1 MLYSYF
7 TIALRHFKKSQL
19 TVFINVTGLL
29 IGIMACL
36 LTAHYVKQ
44 EQSYDD
50 FHEQA
55 DQIYRITWHDEN
67 PQTRTPYPMAQAMVS
82 AFPEVKEAVS
92 LTPIWGSGLTRQ
104 TFSIVNPETN
114 TRFDEKEILAVDST
128 FFQVFD
134 FGLIQGDAEKA
145 LREPGAIILTEETAQ
160 RYFGEQNPIGKRLVF
175 NEAAD
180 LEVMAVVENVPDA
193 AHFHFDFL
201 ISYLTLKGDDP
212 EREFFQWADFGHYNY
227 LLLHEDTDALALEA
241 KIPEWIIRNN
251 FIQGTTDKMKAFTE
265 SIIGFRL
272 QPITDIHLHSKLR
285 WELES
290 NGNIAYVYLMSVAA
304 LIILV
309 IACVNFI
316 NLTTARSVERAKEI
330 GMRKAMGALRKHL
343 SLQFIAESLLVT
355 LISFFLCILLVQWLL
370 PFFNQ
375 VIGANL
381 NLDDLL
387 SPQSLAITFLCVC
400 ALGIVSSLY
409 PALYLS
415 SFRPGQILK
424 GRFKTSEHGLWLRKS
439 LIVFQFSIAIALMLG
454 SMMIFK
460 QLDYIS
466 NKSLGYN
473 QEQLMVVPVKSDKIR
488 DQLESVKNELQN
500 IPGLT
505 EVAACSN
512 IPGRAFNNNALWSE
526 EDALLR
532 INASESFVDYDYFS
546 ALQIRMKEGR
556 AFSRV
561 YSTDSLQQLI
571 VNQAA
576 VTSLNLEQPLGKV
589 IHWDSEFGEIEGS
602 IIGVTEDFHFQSLHL
617 PIQPMI
623 FQLRPSEFN
632 YLLIRLEAGFDA
644 DLVAAI
650 ERKWIGFDERFA
662 FEYFFLDERLQQ
674 QYKAEQQMTQL
685 FSLFSGLSILIAA
698 FGLYGLSAYT
708 SAQRTKEVGIRK
720 VLGASFQDILLL
732 LNRDLLQLIGISIL
746 IALPLGSW
754 AVNRWLNNFAYRIS
768 FSWETLIVA
777 AALGLLT
784 ALVTVSYHAFYLASR
799 KPVESLR
806 SE

>member
-1 MLYSYF
+1 MLYSYL
-7 TIALRHFKKSQL
+7 TIALRHFQKSKL
-19 TVFINVTGLL
+19 TFFINVTGLL

-55 DQIYRITWHDEN
+55 DRIYRITWHDEN

-82 AFPEVKEAVS
+82 AFPEVKQAVS

-104 TFSIVNPETN
+104 TFSIANPETN

-134 FGLIQGDAEKA
+134 FRLIRGDAEKA
-145 LREPGAIILTEETAQ
+145 LREPGAIILTEETAR

-175 NEAAD
+175 NETAD
-180 LEVMAVVENVPDA
+180 LEVMAVVENVPAA

-201 ISYLTLKGDDP
+201 ISYLTLKGDEP
-212 EREFFQWADFGHYNY
+212 ERAFFQWDDFGHYNY
-227 LLLHEDTDALALEA
+227 LLLHEDADARKLEA
-241 KIPEWIIRNN
+241 KIPEWILRNN
-251 FIQGTTDKMKAFTE
+251 YIRGTADKMKAFAE
-265 SIIGFRL
+265 EIIAFRL
-272 QPITDIHLHSKLR
+272 QPITDIHLHSQLR
-285 WELES
+285 WELEP
-290 NGNIAYVYLMSVAA
+290 NGNISYVYLMSAAA
-304 LIILV
+304 LLILV

-316 NLTTARSVERAKEI
+316 NLTTARSVERAREI
-330 GMRKAMGALRKHL
+330 GMRKALGALRKHL

-355 LISFFLCILLVQWLL
+355 LISFMLCILTVQWLL
-370 PFFNQ
+370 PYFNQ
-375 VIGANL
+375 VIGGGLHIDN
-381 NLDDLL
+381 LL
-387 SPQSLAITFLCVC
+387 SPQSLGIAFLCVC
-400 ALGIVSSLY
+400 ALGVLSGLY

-415 SFRPGQILK
+415 SFRPSQILK
-424 GRFKTSEHGLWLRKS
+424 GRFKTSEHGRWLRKS
-439 LIVFQFSIAIALMLG
+439 LIVFQFSIATALILG

-460 QLDYIS
+460 QLNYIS
-466 NKSLGYN
+466 NKSLGFDK
-473 QEQLMVVPVKSDKIR
+473 EQLMVLPIKSEKIR
-488 DQLESVKNELQN
+488 FQLESVKHELQN
-500 IPGLT
+500 IPGLR

-526 EDALLR
+526 EDALFR

-556 AFSRV
+556 TFSRE
-561 YSTDSLQQLI
+561 YTTDSLQQLI

-576 VTSLNLEQPLGKV
+576 VASLNLEQPLGKI
-589 IHWDSEFGEIEGS
+589 IHWDSEFGQIEGT
-602 IIGVTEDFHFQSLHL
+602 IIGITEDFHFQSLHL
-617 PIQPMI
+617 PIQPMV
-623 FQLRPSEFN
+623 FQMRPSEFN
-632 YLLIRLEAGFDA
+632 YLLIRLEDGFDA
-644 DLVAAI
+644 DLIAVI
-650 ERKWIGFDERFA
+650 ERRWVSFDERFA
-662 FEYFFLDERLQQ
+662 FEYFFLDKRLQQ
-674 QYKAEQQMTQL
+674 QYVAEQQMTKL

-732 LNRDLLQLIGISIL
+732 LNKDLFQLIGISIL
-746 IALPLGSW
+746 VALPLGSW
-754 AVNRWLNNFAYRIS
+754 AVSRWLNNFAYRIS
-768 FSWETLIVA
+768 FSWETLIIA
-777 AALGLLT
+777 AALALIT
-784 ALVTVSYHAFYLASR
+784 ALLTVSYHAFYLASC
-799 KPVESLR
+799 KPVDSLR